1 VRRRPTGRR
10 TPPDLEDRRIYF
22 HTLLGKSIISP
33 FTNYVFCRLTSDGIP
48 HEDST
53 CRFDASQRESF
64 DHEVII
70 LHVGK

>member
-1 VRRRPTGRR
+1 MRRRPTGRR

-48 HEDST
+48 HA
-53 CRFDASQRESF
+53 ASQRESF